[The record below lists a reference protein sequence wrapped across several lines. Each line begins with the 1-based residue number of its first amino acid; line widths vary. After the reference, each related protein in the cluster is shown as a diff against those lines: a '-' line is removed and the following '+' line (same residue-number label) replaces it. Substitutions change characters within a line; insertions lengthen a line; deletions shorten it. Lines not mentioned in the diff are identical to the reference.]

1 METTSRQ
8 AIVIF
13 DGECALCDRAVN
25 FIVDRDPRGYFH
37 FASRQ
42 SAAGMRLLREHGL
55 PAEGL
60 DSLALL
66 EGGAAYLRSE
76 ASLRIARRLQAPW
89 SLLYVF
95 VGVPRV
101 LRDAA
106 YGFVSKNRKRFAGT
120 VDICALPTPERRAR
134 IVG

>member
-1 METTSRQ
+1 METNSRQ

-13 DGECALCDRAVN
+13 DGECALCDGAVN
-25 FIVDRDPRGYFH
+25 FIIDRDPRGYFH

-42 SAAGMRLLREHGL
+42 SEAGERLLRAHGL
-55 PAEGL
+55 PTEGL
-60 DSLALL
+60 ESLVLL
-66 EGGAAYLRSE
+66 EGGSVYLRSE

-89 SLLYVF
+89 PLLYAF

-106 YGFVSKNRKRFAGT
+106 YGFVSKNRKRLAGT
-120 VDICALPTPERRAR
+120 VDVCALPTPERRAR